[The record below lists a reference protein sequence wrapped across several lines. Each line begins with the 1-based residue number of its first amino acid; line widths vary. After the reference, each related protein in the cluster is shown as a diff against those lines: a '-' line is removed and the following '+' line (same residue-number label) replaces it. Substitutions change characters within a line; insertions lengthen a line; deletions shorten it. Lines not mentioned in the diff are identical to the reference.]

1 MPVPAPVYQSSTL
14 TAAEQARP
22 ASDVIG
28 AGSADALGTGLLA
41 ELGRA
46 VAGRI
51 GVPLMPGRSDP

>member
-1 MPVPAPVYQSSTL
+1 MPVPAPVYQYSTL

-22 ASDVIG
+22 ASDGIS
-28 AGSADALGTGLLA
+28 AGSDDAPGTGHLA
-41 ELGRA
+41 QLERA